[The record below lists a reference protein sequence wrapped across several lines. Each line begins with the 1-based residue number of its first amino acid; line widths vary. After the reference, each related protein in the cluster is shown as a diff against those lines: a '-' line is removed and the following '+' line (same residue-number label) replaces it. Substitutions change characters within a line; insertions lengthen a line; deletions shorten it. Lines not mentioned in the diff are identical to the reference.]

1 MLLEECGRTRTSRGF
16 SGSAF
21 NQKSSTKLYYKLCFW
36 RDLPITLALGF
47 KNRPFQKGR
56 TVLKA
61 WGNRRVQG
69 PRFWG
74 KGPPLRPGHQNVS
87 MSDTQWTLAKLVRRL
102 RGNRM
107 IEIKTRSRIHI
118 HHEGFRSTKKYKKM
132 RCFWT
137 WVQSIQIFDSSG
149 KCRWG
154 IGWNQHCSGQP
165 ELVLMSILYKCVCLL
180 FSRFSCNMVHHLQ
193 N

>member
-1 MLLEECGRTRTSRGF
+1 MVKSLSEFQYVHSRGF
-16 SGSAF
+16 L
-21 NQKSSTKLYYKLCFW
+21 KSFKCCWKNVAGPGLAGDFPAAHSTKSPVLNYIYIYKLCFW

-56 TVLKA
+56 PVLKA

-87 MSDTQWTLAKLVRRL
+87 MSDTQGTLAKLVRRL

-118 HHEGFRSTKKYKKM
+118 Y
-132 RCFWT
+132 
-137 WVQSIQIFDSSG
+137 
-149 KCRWG
+149 
-154 IGWNQHCSGQP
+154 P
-165 ELVLMSILYKCVCLL
+165 P
-180 FSRFSCNMVHHLQ
+180 
-193 N
+193 